1 MYGAVLPSTALS
13 VTVCSQSAPCNLTF
27 GPRKDVFKNLP
38 GGQRLLRPELH
49 ESSFVRGTQPGWS
62 GPRPSVR
69 SLLRSTWLLR
79 VAPFL
84 LVRAYNSFTM
94 KCDADICKGLFTD
107 VVPSGGTTIFQ
118 EIGER
123 VKRGWRA

>member
-1 MYGAVLPSTALS
+1 M
-13 VTVCSQSAPCNLTF
+13 
-27 GPRKDVFKNLP
+27 
-38 GGQRLLRPELH
+38 
-49 ESSFVRGTQPGWS
+49 
-62 GPRPSVR
+62 
-69 SLLRSTWLLR
+69 R

-84 LVRAYNSFTM
+84 LVRASRFLLSGHLLWFRGSIVPSQFHGCAASGFHDNSFIM